1 MKNYSRQR
9 EAILSALRSTDTHP
23 TAADVYKMVKQII
36 PNISLGSV
44 YRNLSELSAAGEI
57 LSISVG
63 DGTEHF
69 DGDNSA
75 HLHLHC
81 NMCGSITDARFEDAE
96 IQRSARAENFEPQ
109 CVVCVVY
116 GICDSCK
123 NSFEKADGE
132 SDKSPSAEIN

>member
-1 MKNYSRQR
+1 MKNFSRQR
-9 EAILSALRSTDTHP
+9 EAILSVLRSTDTHP
-23 TAADVYKMVKQII
+23 TAADVYKSVKQII
-36 PNISLGSV
+36 PNISLGTV
-44 YRNLSELSAAGEI
+44 YRNLAELSSAGEI

-81 NMCGSITDARFEDAE
+81 NVCGSITDARFDDVE
-96 IQRSARAENFEPQ
+96 ILRSAKAENFETQ
-109 CVVCVVY
+109 SIVCVVY

-123 NSFEKADGE
+123 NSFEKQAGD
-132 SDKSPSAEIN
+132 